1 MEMTSFIFGILSA
14 IVVVFTAGMVFGM
27 VKILARLSSLEN
39 FKQGQF
45 DTNRDIHRYLEE
57 KLEFINNRF
66 SSLEREFYGELEN
79 RFKDLDINTN
89 ATFQDIY
96 RIIDS
101 RTDRLDNKIR
111 ELSTSK

>member
-39 FKQGQF
+39 FKQNQF

-57 KLEFINNRF
+57 KIEFNNNRF
-66 SSLEREFYGELEN
+66 SSLERDISVELEN
-79 RFKDLDINTN
+79 RLKDLEINTK
-89 ATFQDIY
+89 ATFDDIY
-96 RIIDS
+96 RTIDS
-101 RTDRLDNKIR
+101 RTDKLDNKIK